1 MPARRVTATV
11 SFTPEL
17 REWID
22 RKVDTDPSYSSMSEV
37 VREGLRL
44 LMDRDREQ
52 AAAPHGLS
60 ARPNESRA

>member
-17 REWID
+17 RAWID
-22 RKVDTDPSYSSMSEV
+22 RKVDSDPSYSSMSEV

-44 LMDRDREQ
+44 LMDREREQ
-52 AAAPHGLS
+52 RSAAIPPGGGAVE
-60 ARPNESRA
+60 ARA